1 MSELQLLI
9 SGERIRN
16 RIRGLAGEISSS
28 YAGSRSP
35 LLAVC
40 VLKGAFIFFADL
52 LRGLELDPEIDFVRM
67 ASYGDHSTRDADI
80 RFTKD
85 LEVDPA
91 GKHVLI
97 VEDIVDTGHT
107 VRYLQDVLA
116 GRNPESVAV
125 CSLIHKHERKEVEVG
140 VDFCGFTLESGFV
153 VGYGLDFA
161 EKYRRLDGIYE
172 VLGK

>member
-1 MSELQLLI
+1 MAELQLLI
-9 SGERIRN
+9 SGDQVRKRIQELSGEVSGRYA
-16 RIRGLAGEISSS
+16 RSQSPVLAI
-28 YAGSRSP
+28 
-35 LLAVC
+35 C

-52 LRGLELDPEIDFVRM
+52 IRGLALDPEIDFVRM
-67 ASYGDHSTRDADI
+67 ASYGEQSFRDSGI

-85 LEVDPA
+85 LEVDVS

-107 VRYLQDVLA
+107 VRFMQDVLGA
-116 GRNPESVAV
+116 RDPQSVAV
-125 CSLIHKHERKEVEVG
+125 CSLIHKHERKEVEVE
-140 VDFCGFTLESGFV
+140 VDFCGFNLEKGFV

-172 VLGK
+172 VLEK